1 MTNDLEGRTVII
13 TGGGQG
19 LGRAY
24 ALAFGE
30 AGAQVAIAEL
40 NADRGDEVAG
50 EVEAAG
56 GTAMAMPTDVGD
68 PQSVEDMV
76 AAAKDKF
83 GRIDVLINNAAIFTA
98 IKMKGFD
105 EISFEEWENVIRVN
119 LTGSYWCGRTVAP
132 HMRENQWGRIIN
144 VSSATVTMGRP
155 NYLHYVTSKAGLIGL
170 TRSLAREVGKDGI
183 TVNTVLPGAT
193 YTEIPRETVTEEQK
207 QAIVG
212 MQCIQRPEEPKDLVG
227 VMMFLAS
234 DASGFVTGQSITVD
248 GGLTH
253 L

>member
-1 MTNDLEGRTVII
+1 MTTDLEGRTVII

-24 ALAFGE
+24 AHAFGE
-30 AGAQVAIAEL
+30 AGAQVMIAEL
-40 NADRGDEVAG
+40 NAEKGDAVAG

-56 GTAMAMPTDVGD
+56 GTAMAVTTDVGD
-68 PQSVEDMV
+68 PHSVEDMV

-105 EISFEEWENVIRVN
+105 EISFEEWENVVRVN
-119 LTGSYWCGRTVAP
+119 LTGSYWCARTVVP
-132 HMRENQWGRIIN
+132 HMRENRWGRIVN

-155 NYLHYVTSKAGLIGL
+155 FYLHYVTSKAGLIGL

-183 TVNTVLPGAT
+183 TVNTILPGAT
-193 YTEIPRETVTEEQK
+193 YTEVPRETVTEEQK

-212 MQCIQRPEEPKDLVG
+212 MQSIQRPEEPKDVVG
-227 VMMFLAS
+227 VVMFLAS

>member
-1 MTNDLEGRTVII
+1 MSDDIQDRAVII

-24 ALAFGE
+24 AHAFGA
-30 AGAQVAIAEL
+30 AGARVAIAEI
-40 NADRGDEVAG
+40 NGEMADAVAG

-56 GTAMAMPTDVGD
+56 GAAVAITTDVGD
-68 PQSVEDMV
+68 PQSVEAMV
-76 AAAKDKF
+76 AAVRAKF
-83 GRIDVLINNAAIFTA
+83 GRVDVLINNAAIFTA
-98 IKMKGFD
+98 IKMQDFD
-105 EISFEEWENVIRVN
+105 AITFEEWEEVIRVN
-119 LTGSYWCGRTVAP
+119 LTGSYWCARTVVP
-132 HMRENQWGRIIN
+132 HMRERNWGRIVN

-155 NYLHYVTSKAGLIGL
+155 FYLHYVTSKAGLIGL

-193 YTEIPRETVTEEQK
+193 YTEIPRETVTEAQK

-227 VMMFLAS
+227 VVMFLAS